1 MAKEYVEYK
10 VVEQLNRKS
19 DLQVSNRQIREVVGK
34 EAKGDVGIK
43 ARGKIDFLTNYCEYT
58 YFTVDTFR

>member
-1 MAKEYVEYK
+1 MAKEYREYE

-19 DLQVSNRQIREVVGK
+19 DLQVANRQIKEVVGK

-43 ARGKIDFLTNYCEYT
+43 ARGKIDFLTQYCDYS
-58 YFTVDTFR
+58 YVRVDSFR